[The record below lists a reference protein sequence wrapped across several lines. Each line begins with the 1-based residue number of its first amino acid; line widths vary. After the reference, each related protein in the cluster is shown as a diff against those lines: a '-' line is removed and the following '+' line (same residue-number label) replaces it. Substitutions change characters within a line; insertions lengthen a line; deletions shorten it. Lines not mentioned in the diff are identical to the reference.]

1 MSKNLEPK
9 CKQCR
14 RIGEKLML
22 KGERCASGKC
32 AIVKR
37 NYPPGIHGVKGKKRL
52 SGYGEQLQ
60 EKQKAK
66 KIYNLLEKQ
75 FRLTFEKAK
84 RMKGDLG
91 ENFLCLLETRLDN
104 VIYRMGFAESRGK
117 ARNMINH
124 GHFTVNGTKVNIPS
138 FQLKQG
144 DVIKIKKASASSK
157 AFATLKDKMK
167 SFEAPG
173 WMHIEKEDLST
184 KILHF
189 PTANDIKASSINI
202 HMVVEFYSR

>member
-22 KGERCASGKC
+22 KGERCMSAKC

-37 NYPPGIHGVKGKKRL
+37 NYPPGVHGSKGKKRL

-66 KIYNLLEKQ
+66 KIYNLMEKQ
-75 FRLTFEKAK
+75 FKLTFEKAK
-84 RMKGDLG
+84 RMKGDVG
-91 ENFLCLLETRLDN
+91 ENFIKMLETRLDN
-104 VIYRMGFAESRGK
+104 VIFRMGFAESRGK
-117 ARNMINH
+117 ARAIISH
-124 GHFTVNGTKVNIPS
+124 GHFTVNGVKVDIPS
-138 FQLKQG
+138 FQVKKG
-144 DVIKIKKASASSK
+144 DVIKISKTTMSSK
-157 AFATLKDKMK
+157 LFTNLKEKIK
-167 SFEAPG
+167 TYEAPG
-173 WMHIEKEDLST
+173 WIYNDKEELSG
-184 KILHF
+184 KILHA
-189 PTANDIKASSINI
+189 PAMTDVNSNINV